1 MDRTERF
8 YKIERLIRSR
18 GCVSFAALREALDV
32 SPATLKRDLAY
43 LRDRLDA
50 PIVYDAM
57 DNGYR
62 FASGAGPGGGTRHEL
77 PGVWFSEAELH
88 ALLTMHE
95 LLAGLDDGGL
105 IARHLQPVADKLLS
119 MLGDDDTQARELARR
134 VKLIGTARRRGG
146 GRWFEVVGAALS
158 THHRLWMR
166 YLKRADGSVGEREV
180 SPQRLVHY
188 RHSWYLDA
196 WCHASDG
203 LRRFALDAIEEAR
216 VLDGAAREV
225 PTRELEQALDGG
237 YGIFAGGTA
246 PQWARLRFEPEA
258 ASWVA
263 HEEWHPAQRGGWLEG
278 GRYELEV
285 PFGQPTELLM
295 DLGRH
300 AGLVQVLAPASLR
313 QAHRQ
318 RLQQALALDADV
330 GSPDDADAEA
340 GGGLSPDAR

>member
-8 YKIERLIRSR
+8 YKIERMLRSR

-43 LRDRLDA
+43 LRERMDA

-57 DNGYR
+57 DNGYH
-62 FASGAGPGGGTRHEL
+62 FASASAPGGSRQEL
-77 PGVWFSEAELH
+77 PGVWFSEPELH

-105 IARHLQPVADKLLS
+105 LSRHLQPLADKLLS
-119 MLGDDDTQARELARR
+119 MLGDDDTQARELSRR
-134 VKLIGTARRRGG
+134 IKLIGTARRRGG
-146 GRWFEVVGAALS
+146 GRWFEVVGAALA
-158 THHRLWMR
+158 TGRRLRLR
-166 YLKRADGSVGEREV
+166 YLKRSDGSHSEREV

-188 RHSWYLDA
+188 RHGWYLDA
-196 WCHASDG
+196 WCHASEG
-203 LRRFALDAIEEAR
+203 LRRFALDAIEQAEALPADAQR
-216 VLDGAAREV
+216 VEPA
-225 PTRELEQALDGG
+225 ELEAALDQG
-237 YGIFAGGTA
+237 YGIFAGGA
-246 PQWARLRFEPEA
+246 EPQWATLLFEPEA

-263 HEEWHPAQRGGWLEG
+263 CEEWHPSQRGRWRDD

-300 AGLVQVLAPASLR
+300 AGQVRVLAPEALR
-313 QAHRQ
+313 EAHAA
-318 RLQQALALDADV
+318 RLRAALAL
-330 GSPDDADAEA
+330 EA
-340 GGGLSPDAR
+340 SAPG

>member
-43 LRDRLDA
+43 LRERLDM

-62 FASGAGPGGGTRHEL
+62 FGGPAVAGSGARREL

-105 IARHLQPVADKLLS
+105 LARQLQPLADKLLA

-134 VKLIGTARRRGG
+134 IKLIGTARRRGG
-146 GRWFEVVGAALS
+146 GRWFETVGAALA
-158 THHRLWMR
+158 TGRRLALR
-166 YLKRADGSVGEREV
+166 YLKRNDGSRSEREV
-180 SPQRLVHY
+180 SPQRLVHS
-188 RHSWYLDA
+188 RHAWYLDA
-196 WCHASDG
+196 WCHASGG
-203 LRRFALDAIEEAR
+203 LRRFALDAIEEAQALPAAAER
-216 VLDGAAREV
+216 VSL
-225 PTRELEQALDGG
+225 RELEAALDQG
-237 YGIFAGGTA
+237 YGIFVGGEA
-246 PQWARLRFEPEA
+246 PQWATLLFEPEA

-263 HEEWHPAQRGGWLEG
+263 SEEWHPAQRGRWRDD

-300 AGLVQVLAPASLR
+300 AGQVRVLAPESLR
-313 QAHRQ
+313 LAHAE
-318 RLQQALALDADV
+318 RLRAALALDA
-330 GSPDDADAEA
+330 
-340 GGGLSPDAR
+340 GG